1 MMEDRLL
8 IQLAH
13 ALDPDHPGSAGI
25 YDKGKRA
32 ITPEAGKD
40 ERDQGARAA
49 QRARFLKNVRVG
61 DSIPTYGVYPGLHD
75 RWGQPRGDRIAVLIF
90 KGDMDRITEK
100 IVRGVTF
107 IKGNKFIEPPYK
119 IAVMALEDAATAPH
133 REVFARFGTEYSLGP
148 GIAVRRLLFPV
159 EMLLLFEVEFFEQF
173 RSYARVSPRE

>member
-75 RWGQPRGDRIAVLIF
+75 RWASHV
-90 KGDMDRITEK
+90 
-100 IVRGVTF
+100 
-107 IKGNKFIEPPYK
+107 
-119 IAVMALEDAATAPH
+119 AT
-133 REVFARFGTEYSLGP
+133 G
-148 GIAVRRLLFPV
+148 
-159 EMLLLFEVEFFEQF
+159 
-173 RSYARVSPRE
+173 